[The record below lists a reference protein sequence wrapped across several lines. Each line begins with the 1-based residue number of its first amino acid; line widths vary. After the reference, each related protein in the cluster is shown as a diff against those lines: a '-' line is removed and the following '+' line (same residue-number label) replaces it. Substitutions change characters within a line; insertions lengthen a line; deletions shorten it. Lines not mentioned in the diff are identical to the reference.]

1 MVKLLTG
8 NYTKHLLANWKVAGK
23 CLVMFIFHFI
33 HGIVPAKFTE
43 HEFWGVGKEQDN
55 THKNTVLHA

>member
-33 HGIVPAKFTE
+33 HGIVPVKFTE
-43 HEFWGVGKEQDN
+43 HEFWGVGKE
-55 THKNTVLHA
+55 